1 MRVRHNTL
9 TAKPNDPTKDVS
21 ANAWNEDH
29 YIEPPTPAEIGAE
42 AVGVAASIVSAH
54 EGAADPHPQYLTTT
68 EGNSSYAPVAHVGS
82 GGTAHASATGSVAG
96 FMSAADKT
104 KLDGVASGAT
114 ANASDSALR
123 DRTTHTGT
131 QTASTISDF
140 TTSVATIIG
149 AASIDAL
156 FDVVITSPSTGQV
169 LKYNGTNWVN
179 DTDAT
184 GGGGVSDGDKGD
196 ITVSGSGATWTIDA
210 DAVTN
215 SKLANMAAN
224 SIKGNNTGSAA
235 DPADLTAAQVRTLI
249 NVADGATANSSDA
262 TLLARANHTGTQ
274 AASTISDF
282 AEAVDDRVAALL
294 VAGTN
299 VTLTYND
306 AGNTLTIAATG
317 GGGATDLGIV
327 SAMRAYTNI
336 F

>member
-42 AVGVAASIVSAH
+42 AVGVAASLVSAH
-54 EGAADPHPQYLTTT
+54 EGAADPHPQYLTSA
-68 EGNSSYAPVAHVGS
+68 EGNAAYAPVAHVGA
-82 GGTAHASATGSVAG
+82 GGTAHANATGSVAG

-114 ANASDSALR
+114 ANATDSSLRDRATHTGTQSLDTTTDSATRLAMTSAERTKLSGIAAGATANATDSALR
-123 DRTTHTGT
+123 DR
-131 QTASTISDF
+131 
-140 TTSVATIIG
+140 AT
-149 AASIDAL
+149 
-156 FDVVITSPSTGQV
+156 
-169 LKYNGTNWVN
+169 
-179 DTDAT
+179 
-184 GGGGVSDGDKGD
+184 
-196 ITVSGSGATWTIDA
+196 
-210 DAVTN
+210 
-215 SKLANMAAN
+215 
-224 SIKGNNTGSAA
+224 
-235 DPADLTAAQVRTLI
+235 
-249 NVADGATANSSDA
+249 
-262 TLLARANHTGTQ
+262 HTGTQ